1 MKLYATTTSER
12 AWKGQGGNK
21 YLSIEIKTDKT
32 ILTAC
37 FIEVIEKD
45 EDNLYIKITGN
56 GELRN
61 GKTYTI
67 PKEYIKISEI
77 KGNKKKDDIAN
88 EESEENRYRK
98 A

>member
-12 AWKGQGGNK
+12 ASKGQGGNK

-37 FIEVIEKD
+37 FIEIVEQD
-45 EDNLYIKITGN
+45 ENNILLNITAN

-61 GKTYTI
+61 GVRYII
-67 PKEYIKISEI
+67 PKEL
-77 KGNKKKDDIAN
+77 KGKSQKG
-88 EESEENRYRK
+88 ELYLK
-98 A
+98 ASDKTDGSSYFPDN